1 MPGTI
6 ALNGLAVAIARV
18 PRAILMS
25 AANARIAVN
34 TLAPVKIFVYT
45 LAIFACGLILA
56 PFVPEAA
63 AGFGATLCWWSVGAG
78 GVLGAM
84 TAGRS
89 RVPIHEGWFQV
100 RAFPARMV
108 ARQCIRIGL
117 VGVLL
122 SLFDRFIIRGAPLS
136 FDIIE
141 EREIITEAGSGAVGV
156 IAAAMSS
163 FATLGLVSCWL
174 ARALGQPLRWG
185 EQALAVFSLLVYLF
199 LSVSLGSRSVLLV
212 CILMHLLAAIF
223 FQRLRRG
230 RIEWRTILTVVGALL
245 FLVFASVWLFLQ
257 RLEQMGLSP
266 VDSIQLSA
274 YAFTLQPSQ
283 GLLDA
288 LQGSGD
294 FGYVGAAFYSLV
306 LYVFH
311 GFYEFCLLF
320 DNYASP
326 HLLGQQALWLP
337 LKLLDLVLGRTLE
350 IDIDSLIGFRTGVY
364 TTFAGPMFLDFG
376 WLAPAYSFLLF
387 LGLAYPFRRITAG
400 DWRWL
405 PAALTVAVIIIVAPA
420 TSLLDSSSGMF
431 PLIAGFVLPW
441 LGRKRGWQ
449 ETAA

>member
-1 MPGTI
+1 M
-6 ALNGLAVAIARV
+6 
-18 PRAILMS
+18 MM
-25 AANARIAVN
+25 ANARAAVN
-34 TLAPVKIFVYT
+34 TLAPARIFAWT
-45 LAIFACGLILA
+45 LAIFAVGLIFA
-56 PFVPEAA
+56 PVVPDVPVGISAA
-63 AGFGATLCWWSVGAG
+63 LCWAAIGAG

-84 TAGRS
+84 IAGRG
-89 RVPIHEGWFQV
+89 RAPIRHGWFHV
-100 RAFPARMV
+100 RAFSARMV
-108 ARQCIRIGL
+108 ARQCIGIGL

-122 SLFDRFIIRGAPLS
+122 SIFDRFVIRGAPLS

-141 EREIITEAGSGAVGV
+141 ARDVITEAGSGAVGV

-163 FATLGLVSCWL
+163 FAALGLVSCWL
-174 ARALGQPLRWG
+174 ARALGQPLRRR
-185 EQALAVFSLLVYLF
+185 EEALAVFSLFIYLL

-212 CILMHLLAAIF
+212 SILMHLLAAIF

-230 RIEWRTILTVVGALL
+230 RIEWRTILTVIGALL

-257 RLEQMGLSP
+257 RLEQMGLAP
-266 VDSIQLSA
+266 VDSIQLSG

-283 GLLDA
+283 RLLDT
-288 LQGSGD
+288 LKGSGD

-320 DNYASP
+320 DTYASP
-326 HLLGQQALWLP
+326 HLLGAQALWLL
-337 LKLLDLVLGRTLE
+337 LKFIDLASGQMLE
-350 IDIDSLIGFRTGVY
+350 VDMDSLIGFRTGVY

-376 WLAPAYSFLLF
+376 LLAPVYSFLLF

-400 DWRWL
+400 DWRWI

-431 PLIAGFVLPW
+431 PLLAGFVLPW
-441 LGRKRGWQ
+441 LGRRRGWQ